1 MPKGV
6 RYTAQQKAEMRDK
19 AQKMLKQGATQ
30 KSVAESL
37 GVAIPTL
44 KAILGPSSGKRKRGR
59 PGRKPAAPAST
70 AKSGNPVAA
79 LAQMHDR
86 IADIDSE
93 ISQLNMERE
102 RLRNEMESVYS
113 QVGKQLDLNPRR

>member
-19 AQKMLKQGATQ
+19 AQNMLKQGATQ
-30 KSVAESL
+30 KSVAEAL

-44 KAILGPSSGKRKRGR
+44 KSILGPSSGKRKRGR
-59 PGRKPAAPAST
+59 PGRKKAAPT
-70 AKSGNPVAA
+70 GTVTSGNPVAA

-86 IADIDSE
+86 ISEIDSE

-102 RLRNEMESVYS
+102 RLRNEMESVYNA
-113 QVGKQLDLNPRR
+113 VGKQLDLSKRR